1 MKIKEYI
8 KDTTNPFIDTT
19 ATHDDSFF
27 YSEDFQSM
35 LTEHMKVRH
44 GRKEIA
50 ESIIED
56 SEDEEVDVSV
66 IVREICEDVY
76 NSNKYRYNTLWNT
89 MHLDYNPIENYD
101 RTETEINN
109 IFIGEQKFTH
119 KQGEQT
125 VDNAYGSRLNINTKG
140 EMETVNDYDK
150 IHKGLVKGEQANTN
164 EYGSKLDINTI
175 GEQTTDNEYDKVHK
189 DVTKGEQQNLNQY
202 DKVSKTITKGEQAN
216 TNEYGSQLE
225 INVNGE
231 QNSSD
236 VNGSRLQ
243 NTVYGEQ
250 VKDLYYDD
258 QRQANEQ
265 SATLGISPY
274 DDASEYGNTGIITD
288 ERGWWV
294 LDPDRTE
301 NGDGAFVPKER
312 TYTDNTQNID
322 EHTDKETTK
331 EHIDSVENVGYTDVH
346 KKDAYSDSKEVV
358 SHTDNLTEGERV
370 DTEITNTRGDITIE
384 GNRVDSEETL
394 KRNDS
399 VKVGQRIDS
408 SEHIGYTDNLTEGS
422 RSDSEDVDARTDKV
436 KEGKRI
442 DTSEQVGYND
452 SIKNGERS
460 DEDNHGGRNDN
471 NERHYYAHGN
481 IGIRSNQELI
491 KQERDIANLN
501 ILEIISRDIV
511 SQIAC
516 TVLAG

>member
-27 YSEDFQSM
+27 YSDNFQSM

-44 GRKEIA
+44 GRKEII

-56 SEDEEVDVSV
+56 SEEDEVDVSV
-66 IVREICEDVY
+66 IIKEICEDVY

-140 EMETVNDYDK
+140 EME
-150 IHKGLVKGEQANTN
+150 I
-164 EYGSKLDINTI
+164 
-175 GEQTTDNEYDKVHK
+175 DNEYDKVHK

-236 VNGSRLQ
+236 INGSRLQ
-243 NTVYGEQ
+243 NTTYGEL
-250 VKDLYYDD
+250 VKDLYYDE
-258 QRQANEQ
+258 QRKANEE
-265 SATLGISPY
+265 SRTLGVSPTE
-274 DDASEYGNTGIITD
+274 DSSEYGNTGIITD

-301 NGDGAFVPKER
+301 NGDGAFHPKER
-312 TYTDNTQNID
+312 VYTDNTENID
-322 EHTDKETTK
+322 DHTDTETTK

-346 KKDAYSDSKEVV
+346 KKDSYTDSKEVV
-358 SHTDNLTEGERV
+358 SHKDNLTEGERV
-370 DTEITNTRGDITIE
+370 DTEITGTRGDITIE
-384 GNRVDSEETL
+384 GNRIDSEETL
-394 KRNDS
+394 KRN
-399 VKVGQRIDS
+399 
-408 SEHIGYTDNLTEGS
+408 
-422 RSDSEDVDARTDKV
+422 DKV

-452 SIKNGERS
+452 SVKSGERS

-491 KQERDIANLN
+491 AQERNIANLN